1 MINATRA
8 YNSWE
13 HDWDFGTITKK
24 SSTDRLRNEIR
35 YYRELPYEWRT
46 MFPHMIDASGWDAT
60 DHWITMEYYAYPNL
74 GSYMM
79 GSQDVSLDYDEWW
92 NIMHRL
98 RTFINYWAA
107 HRYEYDNYGSYN
119 REDARGNANAMY
131 IIKTLREQQ
140 VFVEQDIAPALF
152 VGDVININD
161 QPTPTFAAI
170 WPIVEKY
177 IYEEIIPSYKPS
189 FIHGDFCLSNML
201 YGRNGEREVI
211 KFVDPRGSFG
221 EIGNMGDSRYD
232 VAKIYHS
239 VDGGYAFFNND
250 KFVLERAKTSSDSWK
265 WVYES
270 GHDKLNALSA
280 FEGCFFKGP
289 SAFNKKE
296 ITVIEGLLYIG
307 MCARH
312 YENPDRQV
320 ALYLVGLQLLNKGMM
335 MND

>member
-1 MINATRA
+1 
-8 YNSWE
+8 
-13 HDWDFGTITKK
+13 
-24 SSTDRLRNEIR
+24 
-35 YYRELPYEWRT
+35 

-79 GSQDVSLDYDEWW
+79 GDQDESLKIEDWW
-92 NIMHRL
+92 GIMEQL
-98 RTFINYWAA
+98 RKFISYWEG
-107 HRYEYDNYGSYN
+107 HRYVMDNYGSYN

-140 VFVEQDIAPALF
+140 AFVEQDIAPELF
-152 VGDVININD
+152 VGDVILIND

-170 WPIVEKY
+170 WPVVEKY

-201 YGRNGEREVI
+201 YGKNGEHGVL

-221 EIGNMGDSRYD
+221 EIGNVGDSRYD

-239 VDGGYAFFNND
+239 VDGGYEFFNND
-250 KFVLERAKTSSDSWK
+250 KFVLQKAKTPSDSWG
-265 WVYES
+265 WVYDS
-270 GHDKLNALSA
+270 SHDPTALFWIDKLNALSA
-280 FEGCFFKGP
+280 FQDVFFHRTNPAREPYDSLKP
-289 SAFNKKE
+289 AYNRKE
-296 ITVIEGLLYIG
+296 ITVIQGLIYIG
-307 MCARH
+307 ACARH

-320 ALYLVGLQLLNKGMM
+320 TMYLVGLQLLNKAMM
-335 MND
+335 MDG